1 MFGSHWHLLFKFE
14 IVLVN
19 VGIKVENELEIVAV
33 VVEKSV
39 GNVSV
44 GKSVG
49 NVDICWL
56 FTIPD
61 IFPFEQ
67 ILFIDV
73 IFFKLHNWK

>member
-1 MFGSHWHLLFKFE
+1 M
-14 IVLVN
+14 LVN
-19 VGIKVENELEIVAV
+19 IGLKVENELEVVGV
-33 VVEKSV
+33 VVKSV

-44 GKSVG
+44 GKNVG